1 MGPRDHLRQLAT
13 DIVSLLRVL
22 PHLHP
27 IRDRPP
33 ATLLGLLPALLAPE
47 DLEDLEDLA
56 PTARSRATR
65 DLPRNNLPTSLRIV
79 GCRMDSL
86 MDMVGRH
93 SLLGAIRPRPTDNR
107 RHRRGGI
114 RAG

>member
-1 MGPRDHLRQLAT
+1 MGPRDHHRQLAT
-13 DIVSLLRVL
+13 DIVSLLQVL

-33 ATLLGLLPALLAPE
+33 ATLLGLLQVPRGQ
-47 DLEDLEDLA
+47 EDLA

-65 DLPRNNLPTSLRIV
+65 DLPRNNLPTNLRIE

-107 RHRRGGI
+107 RHHRGGI